1 LDDFCLDSC
10 TGQNSVYFGWK
21 QRFAGLFS
29 VFKRIF
35 TSANNWIAIVTNRLS
50 LALFNQIYIMKFIVS
65 SSALLK
71 QLQQISGVINA
82 NTVLPILE
90 DFLFEIEKNKLTV
103 VATDL
108 ETVMKIHM
116 DIEAKDSGKVCIPAK
131 ILMDS
136 LKNIPE
142 QPLTFHI
149 DKNFGVEI
157 TSDNGK
163 YKVMGENP
171 DNFPKEPVADDANS
185 FTMTSSGLVTAINK
199 SIFAVSNDDLRPAMT
214 GVFFELDKKSITFV
228 ATDAHRLVRYSL
240 TDVKCPQ
247 KHNFIVPKKPL
258 NLLKSALPDNEDE
271 LTVSYNNNHLFVVHG
286 GTELVCRLIDARFPD
301 YKVVIPTDNPY
312 KMIVNRADFQNA
324 LRRVSVFSNKSTN
337 QVALT
342 ISGSQL
348 QLAAQDVDFS
358 FEGNERMACQY
369 DGEDLQIAFNAKFLI
384 EMLNGTDTDEVNM
397 ELSTPTKAGII
408 KPSEQAEN
416 EDLLMLVMPL
426 MLNN

>member
-1 LDDFCLDSC
+1 MMAKIWHLSIQQITIYGRQSLKLAKKRADMPQKLYAGDMP
-10 TGQNSVYFGWK
+10 QYF
-21 QRFAGLFS
+21 
-29 VFKRIF
+29 IF
-35 TSANNWIAIVTNRLS
+35 GFLIQYSS
-50 LALFNQIYIMKFIVS
+50 MKFIVS
-65 SSALLK
+65 SSGLLK

-90 DFLFEIEKNKLTV
+90 DFLFEIDKNKLTV

-116 DIEAKDSGKVCIPAK
+116 DIEAKDSGRVCIPAK

-142 QPLTFHI
+142 QPLTFTI

-185 FTMTSSGLVTAINK
+185 FEMTSSALVTAINK
-199 SIFAVSNDDLRPAMT
+199 AIFAVSNDDLRPAMT
-214 GVFFELDKKSITFV
+214 GVFFELDKKGLTFV
-228 ATDAHRLVRYSL
+228 ATDAHRLVRYTRTEVS
-240 TDVKCPQ
+240 CPQ
-247 KHNFIVPKKPL
+247 KDSFIVPKKPL
-258 NLLKSALPDNEDE
+258 NLLKSALPDNSDE
-271 LTVSYNNNHLFVVHG
+271 LKVSYNSNHLFVVHG

-301 YKVVIPTDNPY
+301 YKVVIPVDNPY
-312 KMIVNRADFQNA
+312 RMTVIRSDFQSA

-337 QVALT
+337 QVALS
-342 ISGSQL
+342 ISGSEL

-384 EMLNGTDTDEVNM
+384 EMLNGAETTEVVM
-397 ELSTPTKAGII
+397 ELSTSTKAGII

-416 EDLLMLVMPL
+416 EELLMLVMPL

>member
-1 LDDFCLDSC
+1 
-10 TGQNSVYFGWK
+10 
-21 QRFAGLFS
+21 
-29 VFKRIF
+29 
-35 TSANNWIAIVTNRLS
+35 
-50 LALFNQIYIMKFIVS
+50 MKFIVS
-65 SSALLK
+65 STQLLK
-71 QLQQISGVINA
+71 HLQQISGVINA

-90 DFLFEIEKNKLTV
+90 DFLFEIEKSKLTV

-131 ILMDS
+131 ILLDS

-142 QPLTFHI
+142 QPLTFSI

-171 DNFPKEPVADDANS
+171 DNFPKEPVADTATS
-185 FTMTSSGLVTAINK
+185 FTMPSSSLATAISK
-199 SIFAVSNDDLRPAMT
+199 CLFAVSNDDLRPAMT
-214 GVFFELDKKSITFV
+214 GVFFELSEKAITCV
-228 ATDAHRLVRYSL
+228 ATDAHRLVRFSRL
-240 TDVKCPQ
+240 DVACPR
-247 KHNFIVPKKPL
+247 KDTFIVPKKPL
-258 NLLKSALPDNEDE
+258 TLLKSVLPSNNDE
-271 LTVSYNNNHLFVVHG
+271 LEVSYNSNHLFVKHG

-301 YKVVIPTDNPY
+301 YQVVIPTDNPY
-312 KMIVNRADFQNA
+312 KLTVNKNDFQNA
-324 LRRVSVFSNKSTN
+324 LRRISVFSNKSTN

-342 ISGSQL
+342 ITGSEL

-358 FEGNERMACQY
+358 FEGNERMNCQY

-384 EMLNGTDTDEVNM
+384 EMLSAADTEEITI

-408 KPSEQAEN
+408 KPTEKEEN
-416 EDLLMLVMPL
+416 EELLMLVMPL
-426 MLNN
+426 MLNS

>member
-1 LDDFCLDSC
+1 
-10 TGQNSVYFGWK
+10 
-21 QRFAGLFS
+21 
-29 VFKRIF
+29 
-35 TSANNWIAIVTNRLS
+35 
-50 LALFNQIYIMKFIVS
+50 MKFIVS
-65 SSALLK
+65 SSQLLK
-71 QLQQISGVINA
+71 HLQQISGVINS

-90 DFLFEIEKNKLTV
+90 DFLFEIDKNKLTV

-108 ETVMKIHM
+108 ETVMKIHL
-116 DIEAKDSGKVCIPAK
+116 DIEAKDSGRVCIPSK
-131 ILMDS
+131 ILLDS
-136 LKNIPE
+136 LKNIAE
-142 QPLTFHI
+142 QPLTFNI

-171 DNFPKEPVADDANS
+171 DNFPKEPVADAATS
-185 FTMTSSGLVTAINK
+185 FTMPSSALVTAINK
-199 SIFAVSNDDLRPAMT
+199 SLFAVSNDDLRPAMT
-214 GVFFELDKKSITFV
+214 GVYFELDPKGITCV
-228 ATDAHRLVRYSL
+228 ATDAHRLVRFKR
-240 TDVKCPQ
+240 TDVSCP
-247 KHNFIVPKKPL
+247 NTDTFIVPKKPL
-258 NLLKSALPDNEDE
+258 NLLKSALPSNEDE
-271 LTVSYNNNHLFVVHG
+271 LQISYNSNHLFVKHN

-312 KMIVNRADFQNA
+312 KLTVNKNDFQSA

-342 ISGSQL
+342 INGSEL

-384 EMLNGTDTDEVNM
+384 EMLNASDTDEVVI

-408 KPSEQAEN
+408 KPTASEEN
-416 EDLLMLVMPL
+416 EELLMLVMPL

>member
-1 LDDFCLDSC
+1 
-10 TGQNSVYFGWK
+10 
-21 QRFAGLFS
+21 
-29 VFKRIF
+29 
-35 TSANNWIAIVTNRLS
+35 
-50 LALFNQIYIMKFIVS
+50 MKFIVS
-65 SSALLK
+65 STQLLK
-71 QLQQISGVINA
+71 HLQQISGVINA

-90 DFLFEIEKNKLTV
+90 DFLFEIEKNKLTI

-116 DIEAKDSGKVCIPAK
+116 DIESKDPGKVCIPAK
-131 ILMDS
+131 ILLES

-142 QPLTFHI
+142 QPLTFNI
-149 DKNFGVEI
+149 DKNYGVEI

-185 FTMTSSGLVTAINK
+185 FTMPSSVLVTAINK
-199 SIFAVSNDDLRPAMT
+199 CLFAVSNDDLRPAMT
-214 GVFFELDKKSITFV
+214 GVYFELSPKGITSV
-228 ATDAHRLVRYSL
+228 ATDAHRLVRFSRK
-240 TDVKCPQ
+240 DVECPETSS
-247 KHNFIVPKKPL
+247 FIVPKKPL
-258 NLLKSALPDNEDE
+258 TLLKNVLPSTDE
-271 LTVSYNNNHLFVVHG
+271 ELNISYNSNHLFVKHG

-312 KMIVNRADFQNA
+312 KLTVNKNDFQNA

-342 ISGSQL
+342 ITGSEL

-369 DGEDLQIAFNAKFLI
+369 DGEDLQIAFNAKFMI
-384 EMLNGTDTDEVNM
+384 EMLSAADTSEVVI

-408 KPSEQAEN
+408 KPTEKVEN
-416 EDLLMLVMPL
+416 EELLMLVMPL